1 MNYRFKFDILPQVK
15 ERPRFARRGKLVIT
29 MTAPKTRAFEDALGL
44 LAVNQMKGKTMLDG
58 PLTVGLV
65 FEFKRPKKT
74 KLHSPRKDLDNLIKS
89 TLDACNGIVY
99 KDDTSIWA
107 LHAAKRWA
115 DQDRIFIEV
124 EQQAMDVGGV

>member
-1 MNYRFKFDILPQVK
+1 MRYEFKFDILPQVK
-15 ERPRFARRGKLVIT
+15 ERPRFARRGKIVIT
-29 MTAPKTRAFEDALGL
+29 MTAPKTRSFEDALGL
-44 LAVNQMKGKTMLDG
+44 LAKRQMAGKCRLLG
-58 PLTVGLV
+58 PLVVGLV

-99 KDDTSIWA
+99 DDDTSIWA

-115 DQDRIFIEV
+115 DQDCIFMEV
-124 EQQAMDVGGV
+124 EQDHGNEAGV